1 MHAAIDWSTASVQD
15 GDLTVELAGEAS
27 KAWADRLGDVI
38 ERLDRPGRGW
48 QSVKVTRKR
57 VKVAAVAAGSEG
69 DLRHLL
75 DSAAQQVNADFA
87 EPEEDDGDD
96 GASEAD
102 RAMTEAF
109 RAFAEDGAQD
119 DDEDAE

>member
-15 GDLTVELAGEAS
+15 GDLTVELAGETS
-27 KAWADRLGDVI
+27 KAWAERLGDVI

-48 QSVKVTRKR
+48 QAVKVTRKR
-57 VKVAAVAAGSEG
+57 VKVAAVAAGSEE

-87 EPEEDDGDD
+87 EPDEDHGDD
-96 GASEAD
+96 HAS
-102 RAMTEAF
+102 
-109 RAFAEDGAQD
+109 
-119 DDEDAE
+119 

>member
-15 GDLTVELAGEAS
+15 GDLTVDLAGDAS
-27 KAWADRLGDVI
+27 KAWSERLQDVV

-57 VKVAAVAAGSEG
+57 VKVAAVAAGSEA

-87 EPEEDDGDD
+87 EPDEPDGDD
-96 GASEAD
+96 EGSEAD

-109 RAFAEDGAQD
+109 RAFAEDGDQD
-119 DDEDAE
+119 DAA

>member
-27 KAWADRLGDVI
+27 KAWTDRLGDVI

-48 QSVKVTRKR
+48 ESVKVTRKR
-57 VKVAAVAAGSEG
+57 VKVVGIAAGSEA

-87 EPEEDDGDD
+87 EPDEDDDGDD

-102 RAMTEAF
+102 RTMTEAF
-109 RAFAEDGAQD
+109 RAFAEDGDQ
-119 DDEDAE
+119 DEDEE